1 MTFDEIIEIDKFDQH
16 GTYIWVIHADK
27 IPPHL
32 GISSDGMFFSLKVTG
47 VDFDLPADRLLKT
60 LDRKW
65 IPLLII
71 ETDSISVKDLRIVY
85 SHYESAKDGGN
96 TCLSPIKEV
105 FDLEKVNTIHELL
118 KDLKGKSKV
127 KGVYG
132 KNLPCHYKGIPEY
145 ELDAVN
151 ERLRKLVS

>member
-1 MTFDEIIEIDKFDQH
+1 MTFEEIVEIDKLDQN

-32 GISSDGMFFSLKVTG
+32 GISSDGEFFSLKVSG
-47 VDFDLPADRLLKT
+47 VDFALPADRLLKT
-60 LDRKW
+60 FDKKW

-71 ETDSISVKDLRIVY
+71 QTDSISVKDLLAVY

-96 TCLSPIKEV
+96 TCLSPIKEL
-105 FDLEKVNTIHELL
+105 FGLEQVNTIHELL
-118 KDLKGKSKV
+118 RELKSKSQV
-127 KGVYG
+127 KVVYG

-145 ELDAVN
+145 DLDAVN

>member
-60 LDRKW
+60 FDRKW

-105 FDLEKVNTIHELL
+105 FDLEKVNAIHELL

-132 KNLPCHYKGIPEY
+132 KNLPCHYKGIPQY

>member
-96 TCLSPIKEV
+96 TCLSPIKEL

-118 KDLKGKSKV
+118 KELKGKSKV

-132 KNLPCHYKGIPEY
+132 KNLPCHYKGIPQY

>member
-96 TCLSPIKEV
+96 TCLSPIKEL

-118 KDLKGKSKV
+118 KELKGKSKV

>member
-118 KDLKGKSKV
+118 KELKGKSKV